1 MPDGKTSRLPPGYRL
16 DLVGDPCI
24 IILRGPDGEV
34 VARFSRDVDPEEI
47 RPPRQK
53 PVKKETSTPLLLKR
67 RIESLEL
74 DACILRAETPVGP
87 DALLVSALLPG

>member
-1 MPDGKTSRLPPGYRL
+1 MPDDKTSRLPPGYHL

-47 RPPRQK
+47 RRIAAEAAR
-53 PVKKETSTPLLLKR
+53 KER
-67 RIESLEL
+67 
-74 DACILRAETPVGP
+74 D
-87 DALLVSALLPG
+87 